1 MSLDVSSEPQHLNS
15 FTDPVCGMTV
25 DPAASDHKVEHEG
38 AAFFFCC
45 AGCAKKFENDP
56 ELYLGGGPKP
66 DTPADP
72 HAVYTCPMDPEIEQI
87 GPGACP
93 ICGMAL
99 EPKNVVLDD
108 GPNEELIDMTRRFWL
123 AAALTAPLVLLAM
136 GRHFFPGLFVSLSS
150 KALDVV
156 ELLLASPVVLYA
168 GWPFLER
175 GWASIR
181 SRRFNMFTLIAIGT
195 GAAFLYSLAA
205 VIAPGIFPSTFRGPS
220 GEVGLYFEAAAVIMT
235 LVLLGQV
242 FEIKARERTGGAIRS
257 FLSLAP
263 KTARRID
270 EQGNETD
277 VALEDVQVGDRLRVR
292 PGETVPVDGAVLEGR
307 SALDEAML
315 TGEPLPVER
324 GPGDLVSGGTQNG
337 TGSLIMKAE
346 RVGAET
352 MLARIVQMVA
362 DAQRSKAPIQ
372 NLADRVAGYVV
383 PAVLGIAVIA
393 FIIWSLIG
401 PSPSMAYALI
411 AAVSILMIACPC
423 AIGLAT
429 PMSIMVGVGRG
440 AENGV
445 LIKNAEALEHFSS
458 VDTLVLDKTGT
469 LTEGRP
475 SVERIVTFGNRTED
489 DFLHDAASL
498 ERASEHPLA
507 EAIIAAALDR
517 NIELTAV
524 SQVEARPGLG
534 IDGKVNGRHVAIGNL
549 KLLSEL
555 DIDSSQIDAEL
566 NRLQAGGATVMA
578 VAIDGK
584 AAGLIAVFDP
594 IKPTTYDAI
603 AALKDTG
610 LKLIMLTGD
619 SISTAE
625 HVAGKLGLDDVHAEK
640 LPSEKLSVISRLRE
654 AGRVV
659 AMAGDGIN
667 DAPALAEADVGIAMG
682 SGADVAI
689 ESAGITLVKGDLRGL
704 VRARRLSASVMTNI
718 KQNLMFAFGY
728 NALGIPIAA
737 GVLYPV
743 FGLLLNP
750 MIAAA
755 AMSLSS
761 VSVIGNALRL
771 RSLDLR

>member
-1 MSLDVSSEPQHLNS
+1 MSLDVSSEPQQLDI
-15 FTDPVCGMTV
+15 FRDPVCGMTV
-25 DPAASDHKVEHEG
+25 DPTESDHVVEHQG
-38 AAFFFCC
+38 KAFYFCC
-45 AGCAKKFENDP
+45 AGCAKKFETDP
-56 ELYLGGGPKP
+56 DIYLAGGPKADTRLDP
-66 DTPADP
+66 DAI
-72 HAVYTCPMDPEIEQI
+72 YTCPMDPEIEQI

-99 EPKNVVLDD
+99 EPKSATLDE
-108 GPNEELIDMTRRFWL
+108 GPNEELIDMTRRFRL

-136 GRHFFPGLFVSLSS
+136 SRHFFPGLFEGLSS

-175 GWASIR
+175 GWASIQ
-181 SRRFNMFTLIAIGT
+181 SRHFNMFTLIAIGT
-195 GAAFLYSLAA
+195 VAAFIYSLTAT
-205 VIAPGIFPSTFRGPS
+205 IAPDIFPDGFRGPS
-220 GEVGLYFEAAAVIMT
+220 GEVGLYFEAAAVIIT

-242 FEIKARERTGGAIRS
+242 FEIRAREKTGSAIRS
-257 FLSLAP
+257 LLGLAP
-263 KTARRID
+263 KMARRID
-270 EQGNETD
+270 EQGNESD
-277 VALEDVQVGDRLRVR
+277 VPLDDVHAGDHLRVR
-292 PGETVPVDGAVLEGR
+292 PGETVPVDGTVLEGR
-307 SALDEAML
+307 SVLDESML

-324 GPGDLVSGGTQNG
+324 GAGDPINGGTQNG
-337 TGSLIMKAE
+337 TGSLIMRAE
-346 RVGAET
+346 KVGAET

-372 NLADRVAGYVV
+372 NLADRFAGYVV

-411 AAVSILMIACPC
+411 AAVSVLMIACPC

-445 LIKNAEALEHFSS
+445 LIKNAEALERFAD
-458 VDTLVLDKTGT
+458 VDMLVLDKTGT

-475 SVERIVTFGNRTED
+475 SVERIVTFNDLAED
-489 DFLHDAASL
+489 DLLQYAASL

-507 EAIIAAALDR
+507 EAIVAAAFDR
-517 NIELTAV
+517 NVELTVA
-524 SQVEARPGLG
+524 SQVTSRPGSGL
-534 IDGKVNGRHVAIGNL
+534 DGKVKGRHVAIGNQ

-555 DIDSSQIDAEL
+555 DITDSQIDGEL
-566 NRLQAGGATVMA
+566 SGLQAGGATVMA
-578 VAIDGK
+578 VSIDK
-584 AAGLIAVFDP
+584 KIAGLIAVVDP
-594 IKPTTYDAI
+594 IKPSTFEAVK
-603 AALKDTG
+603 ALKKAG
-610 LKLIMLTGD
+610 LKLVMLTGD
-619 SISTAE
+619 SASAAN
-625 HVAGKLGLDDVHAEK
+625 HVAEELALDEVHAENS
-640 LPSEKLSVISRLRE
+640 PSEKLSVIRQRRA
-654 AGRVV
+654 AGNVV

-667 DAPALAEADVGIAMG
+667 DAPALAEADIGIAMG

-771 RSLDLR
+771 RSLDLQ